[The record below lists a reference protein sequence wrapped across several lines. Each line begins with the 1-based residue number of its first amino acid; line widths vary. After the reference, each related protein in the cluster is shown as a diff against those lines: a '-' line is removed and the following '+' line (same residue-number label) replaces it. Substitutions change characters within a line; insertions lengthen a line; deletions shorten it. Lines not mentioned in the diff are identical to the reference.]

1 MNPEIG
7 SILHGRYEILGVVA
21 QGGVSTV
28 YEARDL
34 LLGGTLALKR
44 LLFVNEETRSAFVQE
59 ARLLAGL
66 SHHGFPKVI
75 DLFDEDGEDYLVME
89 FIPGPEL
96 EAVARERGRPLSF
109 REIAGW
115 ADQILESLEY
125 LHSCNPPII
134 HRDIKPSNLKLTP
147 HGRIYLID
155 FGLAKRY
162 DRSHSRPG
170 YTESYAP
177 LEQLRRQGTDQAS
190 DIYSLAATFYRLLSG
205 RVPESAL
212 VRLEARLREAPDPLR
227 PIDEIN
233 RTVPASFARALDA
246 ALSLER
252 EHRLGSAEQLRS
264 ALNTAMTEAV
274 GSDFP
279 APDTRAESASA
290 ADEGDPRLS
299 GEPTHIDAVDAGP
312 KAADLGFRR
321 TGDLV
326 SKLSPE
332 LSAQLS
338 AELSPESS
346 SDSSSDSSDELSPE
360 LSPEL
365 SGELSDE
372 SSSES
377 VDAAREAYAEAEGAE
392 AYAASEFPEFPES
405 SESSESV
412 YAEPDIP
419 APGAPAPRSG
429 LTAGLQHR
437 VKETVQIPRPEPA
450 DVLSLGVLPELGE
463 HTARLAESLQV
474 LIERAPSFRDASRRR
489 LVRGVPMGDGVVLI
503 FMEQGDLALRVAMEA
518 ARGWRLDPTLDDF
531 GLRMGL
537 VGAILPRESSTE
549 ADARAA
555 QPEIARARE
564 VMRIAG
570 ADQILLPVDR
580 MDSLR
585 RLSGTAKGLV
595 LLGERV
601 LGDQSRIQLCSWHFR
616 PPAADGPPAPSQSDP
631 ADNYRSAGPLAAP
644 VEKTTPIVSAP
655 SVVTSRITPVPAPPV
670 QPVQSVT
677 PVYHDAPATLRNE
690 DLFAP
695 VPGAASP
702 VVWADSD
709 EEADASEAEKGRGKK
724 SGRGRFLLFLAF
736 LLFAA
741 AIAAGWYYYQA
752 GESEP
757 ALPPVR
763 MEFAQIRAGTFM
775 MGADDREPDERPE
788 HQVTLTRNFEIGK
801 YEVTQSQWKQVMDGA
816 NPSRFKGDDLPV
828 TNVSWQD
835 AVSFVERLTER
846 MKDQYVYRLP
856 TEAEWEY
863 CARSGTAE
871 QESANLDFLAVYGQT
886 EGGPRAV
893 GRGTANSWA
902 IYDMFGN
909 VFEWCSDNYSARTY
923 ENSPVE
929 NPEGP
934 ATADPDT
941 GRVIRGG
948 GWRSKADRCRPGY
961 RGYFPPDRS
970 NDETGLRVVR
980 VKR

>member
-109 REIAGW
+109 REVAGW

-147 HGRIYLID
+147 QGRIYLID

-162 DRSHSRPG
+162 DRTHSRPG

-177 LEQLRRQGTDQAS
+177 LEQLRRQGTNQAS
-190 DIYSLAATFYRLLSG
+190 DIYSFAATLYRLLAG

-252 EHRLGSAEQLRS
+252 EHRLGSAEQLRR

-279 APDTRAESASA
+279 APDVGAESEDA
-290 ADEGDPRLS
+290 ADNSDPQLS
-299 GEPTHIDAVDAGP
+299 GEPTHIEAVGAGP
-312 KAADLGFRR
+312 GAADFEFRT
-321 TGDLV
+321 TGELAG
-326 SKLSPE
+326 KLST
-332 LSAQLS
+332 
-338 AELSPESS
+338 ESS
-346 SDSSSDSSDELSPE
+346 
-360 LSPEL
+360 
-365 SGELSDE
+365 
-372 SSSES
+372 
-377 VDAAREAYAEAEGAE
+377 A
-392 AYAASEFPEFPES
+392 
-405 SESSESV
+405 ESV
-412 YAEPDIP
+412 YAEPDIS
-419 APGAPAPRSG
+419 AASGSASRSG
-429 LTAGLQHR
+429 LTSGLQHR

-463 HTARLAESLQV
+463 HTARLAESLQA
-474 LIERAPSFRDASRRR
+474 LIERAPTFRDASRRR
-489 LVRGVPMGDGVVLI
+489 QVRGVPMGDGVVLI
-503 FMEQGDLALRVAMEA
+503 FLEQGDLALRVAMEA
-518 ARGWRLDPTLDDF
+518 ARGWRLDPALDGF

-537 VGAILPRESSTE
+537 LGAVLPRESATV

-555 QPEIARARE
+555 QSEIARARE

-585 RLSGTAKGLV
+585 KLSGTARGLV

-601 LGDQSRIQLCSWHFR
+601 LSDHSRIQLCAWHFR
-616 PPAADGPPAPSQSDP
+616 PPAADAPPAPSQPDP
-631 ADNYRSAGPLAAP
+631 ADNYRVDGASEVP
-644 VEKTTPIVSAP
+644 VVKTTPIVSSSPPP
-655 SVVTSRITPVPAPPV
+655 SVATTRIPPAPAEPAPPL
-670 QPVQSVT
+670 
-677 PVYHDAPATLRNE
+677 YDDAPATLRNE

-702 VVWADSD
+702 AVWADSD
-709 EEADASEAEKGRGKK
+709 EEADASESGTGREKKN
-724 SGRGRFLLFLAF
+724 GRGRFLLFLAF

-741 AIAAGWYYYQA
+741 AIAAGWYYFRYQA

-775 MGADDREPDERPE
+775 MGADDREADERPA

-835 AVSFVERLTER
+835 AMRFVERLTER
-846 MKDQYVYRLP
+846 MKDQYIYRLP

-871 QESANLDFLAVYGQT
+871 QESANLDFLALYGQS

-893 GRGTANSWA
+893 GRGTANSWS

-909 VFEWCSDNYSARTY
+909 VFEWCSDNYSAQAY
-923 ENSPVE
+923 EHSPVE

-948 GWRSKADRCRPGY
+948 GWRSSAEKCRPGY
-961 RGYFPPDRS
+961 RGYIPPDRS

-980 VKR
+980 LRR

>member
-1 MNPEIG
+1 
-7 SILHGRYEILGVVA
+7 
-21 QGGVSTV
+21 
-28 YEARDL
+28 
-34 LLGGTLALKR
+34 
-44 LLFVNEETRSAFVQE
+44 
-59 ARLLAGL
+59 
-66 SHHGFPKVI
+66 
-75 DLFDEDGEDYLVME
+75 
-89 FIPGPEL
+89 
-96 EAVARERGRPLSF
+96 
-109 REIAGW
+109 
-115 ADQILESLEY
+115 
-125 LHSCNPPII
+125 
-134 HRDIKPSNLKLTP
+134 
-147 HGRIYLID
+147 
-155 FGLAKRY
+155 
-162 DRSHSRPG
+162 
-170 YTESYAP
+170 
-177 LEQLRRQGTDQAS
+177 
-190 DIYSLAATFYRLLSG
+190 
-205 RVPESAL
+205 
-212 VRLEARLREAPDPLR
+212 
-227 PIDEIN
+227 
-233 RTVPASFARALDA
+233 
-246 ALSLER
+246 
-252 EHRLGSAEQLRS
+252 
-264 ALNTAMTEAV
+264 
-274 GSDFP
+274 
-279 APDTRAESASA
+279 
-290 ADEGDPRLS
+290 
-299 GEPTHIDAVDAGP
+299 
-312 KAADLGFRR
+312 
-321 TGDLV
+321 
-326 SKLSPE
+326 
-332 LSAQLS
+332 
-338 AELSPESS
+338 
-346 SDSSSDSSDELSPE
+346 
-360 LSPEL
+360 
-365 SGELSDE
+365 
-372 SSSES
+372 
-377 VDAAREAYAEAEGAE
+377 
-392 AYAASEFPEFPES
+392 
-405 SESSESV
+405 
-412 YAEPDIP
+412 
-419 APGAPAPRSG
+419 

-463 HTARLAESLQV
+463 HTARLAEGLQAI
-474 LIERAPSFRDASRRR
+474 IERAPSFRDASRRR
-489 LVRGVPMGDGVVLI
+489 QVRGVPMGDGLVLI
-503 FMEQGDLALRVAMEA
+503 FLEQGDLALRVAMEA
-518 ARGWRLDPTLDDF
+518 ARGWRLDPALDGF

-537 VGAILPRESSTE
+537 LGAILPRESATA

-585 RLSGTAKGLV
+585 KLSGTAKGLV

-601 LGDQSRIQLCSWHFR
+601 LSDHSRIQLCSWHFR
-616 PPAADGPPAPSQSDP
+616 PPAEDAPSPQNQPDLEGNNRGASA
-631 ADNYRSAGPLAAP
+631 ADAP
-644 VEKTTPIVSAP
+644 IVKTTPIVSPSPPP
-655 SVVTSRITPVPAPPV
+655 SVATTRMPSAPVQPIQPV

-677 PVYHDAPATLRNE
+677 PVYDDAPATLRNE

-695 VPGAASP
+695 APDGASP

-709 EEADASEAEKGRGKK
+709 EEADASEAGTGSEKR

-741 AIAAGWYYYQA
+741 AIGAGWYYFWYQA

-763 MEFAQIRAGTFM
+763 MEFVQIRAGTFM
-775 MGADDREPDERPE
+775 MGADDREDDERPA
-788 HQVTLTRNFEIGK
+788 HQVTLTRDFEIGK

-835 AVSFVERLTER
+835 ATRFVERLTGR

-863 CARSGTAE
+863 CARSGTME

-893 GRGTANSWA
+893 GRGTANSWS

-909 VFEWCSDNYSARTY
+909 VFEWCSDNYSARAY